1 MDINNYCVST
11 CARFIGS
18 VPSKDDIIDFTF
30 NNRPASVGDV
40 VYVSDTDETYVCIS
54 DAKVD
59 NPLYSVPTKDDIID
73 SHWVRIATG
82 SDTFDNNN
90 NNEYTNLELVETK
103 CSSCGAPLKILSKY
117 DSETR
122 CEYCGS
128 VYRKHYS

>member
-30 NNRPASVGDV
+30 NNRPVSVGDI
-40 VYVSDTDETYVCIS
+40 VYVSGTDETYICIS
-54 DAKVD
+54 DAKID
-59 NPLYSVPTKDDIID
+59 NPLPKWELIS
-73 SHWVRIATG
+73 TG
-82 SDTFDNNN
+82 SDTYDNTNS
-90 NNEYTNLELVETK
+90 EYTNLELVETK